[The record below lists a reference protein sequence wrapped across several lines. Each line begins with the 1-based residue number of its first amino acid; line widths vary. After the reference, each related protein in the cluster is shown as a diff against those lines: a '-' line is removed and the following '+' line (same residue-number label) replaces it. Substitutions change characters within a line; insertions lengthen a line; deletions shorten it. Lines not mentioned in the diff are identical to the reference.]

1 MAAPGYLDIFIH
13 QGATFNTAITLTD
26 VNNSPMNLANLTVSS
41 IIKKSYITSNVAA
54 TFTVSKTNV
63 GGGVVTLTLPY
74 HTTANLLPR
83 RYVYDV
89 VTFDSSS
96 NTVNR
101 ILEGT
106 AYLIPGTTI
115 VP

>member
-1 MAAPGYLDIFIH
+1 MAAPGYLDIFCH

-26 VNNSPMNLANLTVSS
+26 VNNSPMNLANLTISS
-41 IIKKSYITSNVAA
+41 VVKKSYITSNIAA
-54 TFTVSKTNV
+54 TFIVSKTNSI
-63 GGGVVTLTLPY
+63 GGVVTLTLPY
-74 HTTANLLPR
+74 KTTANLSPR

-89 VTFDSSS
+89 VSFDTTS

-106 AYLIPGTTI
+106 MYLVPGTTI